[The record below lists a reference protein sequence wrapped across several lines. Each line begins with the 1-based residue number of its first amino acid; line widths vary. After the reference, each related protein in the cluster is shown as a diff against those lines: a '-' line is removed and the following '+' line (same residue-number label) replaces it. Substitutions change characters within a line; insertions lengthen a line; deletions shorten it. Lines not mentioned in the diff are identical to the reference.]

1 MSQPG
6 AATPSR
12 GQHGNAVESHDYSMW
27 DAAYVLGSLSCAERR
42 EFEEH
47 MSTCQLCRQ
56 AVAEISGMPALL
68 SRLDANE
75 VAAIDESGQTTAAVP
90 PLRPEL
96 LNSLL
101 WKVNQRRRR
110 SRVLT
115 WTFAAAAAAM
125 LVVGLFVGL
134 KSNPAIPGPSVP
146 THSNAAELTMTPV
159 APTTLS
165 ASITLTRHD
174 WGTRIEMVCTYGKET
189 DGPSHHDVDELAM
202 VVVSRDGK
210 QTRVATWMA
219 LDGTTATP
227 GGSTSLP
234 LDQIAAVRVES
245 AENGNVFLQRS
256 L

>member
-12 GQHGNAVESHDYSMW
+12 GEHQNGAQSHEYYSMW

-47 MSTCQLCRQ
+47 VSACALCGQ

-68 SRLDANE
+68 ARLGADE
-75 VAAIDESGQTTAAVP
+75 VAAIDEGQTTDAVP

-101 WKVNQRRRR
+101 WKVSQRRRR
-110 SRVLT
+110 SRMLT
-115 WTFAAAAAAM
+115 WTFAVAAAAV
-125 LVVGLFVGL
+125 LVVALFVGL
-134 KSNPAIPGPSVP
+134 RSNPALPAPSGPAE
-146 THSNAAELTMTPV
+146 SNAAALTMTPV
-159 APTTLS
+159 APTSLS
-165 ASITLTRHD
+165 ATLRLTSHD
-174 WGTRIEMVCTYGKET
+174 WGTRIEMVCTYGAEEADHD
-189 DGPSHHDVDELAM
+189 DGRDELAM

-227 GGSTSLP
+227 GASTSLP
-234 LDQIAAVRVES
+234 LDQIAAVQVVS
-245 AENGNVFLQRS
+245 TQSGNVFLQRS

>member
-1 MSQPG
+1 
-6 AATPSR
+6 
-12 GQHGNAVESHDYSMW
+12 
-27 DAAYVLGSLSCAERR
+27 
-42 EFEEH
+42 
-47 MSTCQLCRQ
+47 
-56 AVAEISGMPALL
+56 
-68 SRLDANE
+68 
-75 VAAIDESGQTTAAVP
+75 
-90 PLRPEL
+90 
-96 LNSLL
+96 
-101 WKVNQRRRR
+101 
-110 SRVLT
+110 
-115 WTFAAAAAAM
+115 
-125 LVVGLFVGL
+125 
-134 KSNPAIPGPSVP
+134 
-146 THSNAAELTMTPV
+146 MTPV